1 MMCMAKDSFKR
12 YIWILDTIQRYGR
25 ITLKELKAKWE
36 RSSVNDE
43 GKPLADRTFANYKAN
58 IEQIFDIEIKCDR
71 TTNEYFI
78 DNEDDLN
85 GNSIRDWMLNSLSLR
100 NLLNESAGLH
110 ERILLEDVPS
120 SHRFL
125 TTVIDAMRDGKKLL
139 VDYRGDRMTEYKK
152 MVLHPYCLKL
162 FKRRWFMLAYSEFK
176 EHPQIYMLD
185 RSRDVEILD
194 QTFEYPVDFTPEL
207 YFDDIYGVRH
217 HDGNQKCKVLVRVA
231 ERQVNLFRSLPIHS
245 SQKEIVTELG
255 YSVFEYNLKVNFDF
269 KQEILSYLSGVEVL
283 EPQWLRRQLASA
295 LLDLYKI
302 YRNDYVNS

>member
-1 MMCMAKDSFKR
+1 MAKDSFKR

-110 ERILLEDVPS
+110 DRIVLEDVPS

-125 TTVIDAMRDGKKLL
+125 TSVIGSMRDNKKLCIS
-139 VDYRGDRMTEYKK
+139 YKGHSMTEYKD
-152 MVLHPYCLKL
+152 MVIHPYSIRL
-162 FKRRWFMLAYSEFK
+162 FKRRWYLIAYSEYS
-176 EHPQIYMLD
+176 EGIRLYMLD
-185 RSRDVEILD
+185 RTMYVNVLD
-194 QTFEYPVDFTPEL
+194 EVFEMPEDFDAEG
-207 YFDDIYGVRH
+207 YFEDFYGVRSSE
-217 HDGNQKCKVLVRVA
+217 DDKQRVVVKVSAKIRDLI
-231 ERQVNLFRSLPIHS
+231 RSVPLHK
-245 SQKEIVTELG
+245 SQNEIETVKE
-255 YSVFEYNLKVNFDF
+255 YSLFEYWIIPNFDF
-269 KQEILSYLSGVEVL
+269 KQELFSYLDALEVL
-283 EPQWLRRQLASA
+283 EPANLRDEIKLTINSM
-295 LLDLYKI
+295 
-302 YRNDYVNS
+302 YRKYI

>member
-36 RSSVNDE
+36 RSSLNDE

-125 TTVIDAMRDGKKLL
+125 TSIIDSMRDNNKLCIS
-139 VDYRGDRMTEYKK
+139 YKGHSMTEYKD
-152 MVLHPYCLKL
+152 MVIHPYSIRL
-162 FKRRWFMLAYSEFK
+162 FKRRWYLIAYSEYSK
-176 EHPQIYMLD
+176 GIRLYMLD
-185 RSRDVEILD
+185 RTMYVNVLD
-194 QTFEYPVDFTPEL
+194 EVFEMPEDFDAEE
-207 YFDDIYGVRH
+207 YFNDIYGVRQT
-217 HDGNQKCKVLVRVA
+217 DRSPKAKVVIK
-231 ERQVNLFRSLPIHS
+231 VNANRCDLLRNLPLHP
-245 SQKEIVTELG
+245 SQTEIETTPEYSIFEVEL
-255 YSVFEYNLKVNFDF
+255 KPNFDF
-269 KQEILSYLSGVEVL
+269 KQELISYLDALEVL
-283 EPQWLRRQLASA
+283 EPANLRDEIKLTINSM
-295 LLDLYKI
+295 
-302 YRNDYVNS
+302 YRKYI